1 MLSRVAPTQVR
12 CGATCEPAWVRAV
25 TISVVRAWVLPP
37 APKVTL
43 K

>member
-12 CGATCEPAWVRAV
+12 WGATSEPAAAMWLTVSA
-25 TISVVRAWVLPP
+25 VRAWVLPP